1 MIRGFG
7 GIRWVANTLLMQ
19 RIIETAV
26 SKDHG
31 DNIRRKEA
39 NIAIAGVDSSQRD
52 IPDDIIEGD
61 ESRNLTIDGMLRVSR
76 RFKQS

>member
-1 MIRGFG
+1 MIGRLG
-7 GIRWVANTLLMQ
+7 GVRWVTNTLLMQ

-39 NIAIAGVDSSQRD
+39 NIAITTVDSGQRN